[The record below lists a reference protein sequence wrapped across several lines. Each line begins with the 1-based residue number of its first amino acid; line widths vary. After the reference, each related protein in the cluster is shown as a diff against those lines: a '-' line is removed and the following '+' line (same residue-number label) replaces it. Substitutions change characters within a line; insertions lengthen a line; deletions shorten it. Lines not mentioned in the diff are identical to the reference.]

1 MRKTALHEEHIAL
14 GAKMTWFA
22 TWDMPVQ
29 YTSII
34 DEHMAVRE
42 RAGVFD
48 VSHMGAFIIRGENS
62 SSLVNNLSTND
73 VAAAPAMKC
82 VYTHMLNDEGKILDD
97 TIITPLGNREY
108 FMVPN
113 AGTTLKMKKW
123 ISEHLHGQELCDD
136 SLDIAKIAV
145 QGPVAKDIVATLTS
159 FDLQTI
165 KWFSGA
171 FLRLDKVPS
180 KGLLPTTDLLSG
192 REMLNGKGPGVLAFA
207 SRTGYTGEDGFEIF
221 CANADAV
228 MLWNTIL
235 QNGRP
240 LGLKPAGL
248 GARDT
253 LRLEKGLLLSGT
265 DFDGAQSTLQT
276 GPQWAIDWRHDFIGK
291 DAMVRQKSTGVYD
304 RLVGMMCEGRGI
316 PRHGYSI
323 RSGGEKLGIVTSGT
337 LSPVLKKGI
346 AMGYVPLSRS
356 EIGSGIEFESRE
368 TSVKAKIVKPPFVK

>member
-1 MRKTALHEEHIAL
+1 MRKTPLHEEHIAL

-48 VSHMGAFIIRGENS
+48 VSHMGAFIIRGEDS
-62 SSLVNNLSTND
+62 SSLINNLSTND

-123 ISEHLHGQELCDD
+123 IGEHLRSQELCDD

-165 KWFSGA
+165 KWFTGA

-180 KGLLPTTDLLSG
+180 KDLLPSSDLLNG
-192 REMLNGKGPGVLAFA
+192 REMLNGKGPGVIAFT

-228 MLWNTIL
+228 KLWSTIL
-235 QNGRP
+235 LNGRP
-240 LGLKPAGL
+240 FGLKPAGL

-276 GPQWAIDWRHDFIGK
+276 GPQWAIDWKHDFIGK
-291 DAMVRQKSTGVYD
+291 DAMIKQRSSGVYD

-323 RSGGEKLGIVTSGT
+323 RSGSEKLGIVTSGT

-356 EIGSGIEFESRE
+356 EIGSKVEIEIRE
-368 TSVKAKIVKPPFVK
+368 TPVQAKIVKPPFVK

>member
-1 MRKTALHEEHIAL
+1 MRKTPLHEEHVAL

-34 DEHMAVRE
+34 DEHMAVRQH
-42 RAGVFD
+42 AGVFD
-48 VSHMGAFIIRGENS
+48 VSHMGAFVIRGKNS
-62 SSLVNNLSTND
+62 ASLVNSLSTND

-82 VYTHMLNDEGKILDD
+82 VYTHMLNDGGKILDD
-97 TIITPLGNREY
+97 TIITPLGNEEY

-123 ISEHLHGQELCDD
+123 INDHLHGQELRDD
-136 SLDIAKIAV
+136 SLEIAKIAV
-145 QGPVAKDIVATLTS
+145 QGPVAKDVVATLTS

-171 FLRLDKVPS
+171 FLRLDRVPS
-180 KGLLPTTDLLSG
+180 RGLSPSTDLLKG
-192 REMLNGKGPGVLAFA
+192 RKMLNGPGQGVTTFA

-228 MLWNTIL
+228 QLWNTIL

-276 GPQWAIDWRHDFIGK
+276 GPQWAIDWKHDFIGK
-291 DAMVRQKSTGVYD
+291 DAMVRQKNTGTYD
-304 RLVGMMCEGRGI
+304 RLVGMVCEGRGI

-323 RSGGEKLGIVTSGT
+323 ESANEKLGIVTSGT
-337 LSPVLKKGI
+337 LSPVLRKGI
-346 AMGYVPLSRS
+346 AMGYVPLSKS
-356 EIGSGIEFESRE
+356 EVGTKIEIKIRD
-368 TSVKAKIVKPPFVK
+368 TAVQAKIVKPPFVK